1 MRQNKILIT
10 GANSFLGKRLIARL
24 SKGNHQLLLTSLHA
38 ENQSNI
44 IEMNLTNVNNIKS
57 IISKY
62 KPDIIFHLAALVDLS
77 RDYQIAKKCIDINI
91 IGTLNLLETIKQVS
105 VKKVVFAST
114 EEIYGDQII
123 PFQEN
128 QVPNPPSPYSMT
140 KMAGEYLCHQYAN
153 QLNFDLLIF
162 RIATFYGPQN
172 TQNRLI
178 PQTIIKAL
186 KNETIYLNS
195 GTKKRD
201 YIFVD
206 DVIDAFQKSLIITKK
221 NRQQFIETINL
232 GGSVSY
238 SLKNIVDLII
248 SITKSKSKIIYG
260 YYPDRVGEADYW
272 LMDITK
278 AKSILNWQPKTTL
291 EQGLIKTVSFFK
303 STHN

>member
-24 SKGNHQLLLTSLHA
+24 SKGNHQLLLTSLHS

-140 KMAGEYLCHQYAN
+140 KMAGEYLCHQY
-153 QLNFDLLIF
+153 
-162 RIATFYGPQN
+162 
-172 TQNRLI
+172 
-178 PQTIIKAL
+178 
-186 KNETIYLNS
+186 
-195 GTKKRD
+195 
-201 YIFVD
+201 
-206 DVIDAFQKSLIITKK
+206 
-221 NRQQFIETINL
+221 
-232 GGSVSY
+232 
-238 SLKNIVDLII
+238 
-248 SITKSKSKIIYG
+248 
-260 YYPDRVGEADYW
+260 
-272 LMDITK
+272 
-278 AKSILNWQPKTTL
+278 
-291 EQGLIKTVSFFK
+291 
-303 STHN
+303 